1 MCAFDMNT
9 HNNLGINSFYFVCGC
24 FNFSVYRNK
33 EDLNQVKTHLISL
46 SQNKLQPIPGNFS
59 EETSN
64 AASEQTWAG
73 NFQFCF
79 LDNLVLSAELLML
92 IGHGKEFL
100 KLIFQVLALHQS
112 EYDGLKLKTSVF
124 MAAKY
129 IINSAD

>member
-9 HNNLGINSFYFVCGC
+9 HNNQGINSFYFVCAC
-24 FNFSVYRNK
+24 FDFSVYRNK

-73 NFQFCF
+73 NLQFCVF
-79 LDNLVLSAELLML
+79 LLILSAELLMW

-100 KLIFQVLALHQS
+100 KLTFQVL
-112 EYDGLKLKTSVF
+112 DGLKLKTSVF
-124 MAAKY
+124 MAAK
-129 IINSAD
+129 IHH